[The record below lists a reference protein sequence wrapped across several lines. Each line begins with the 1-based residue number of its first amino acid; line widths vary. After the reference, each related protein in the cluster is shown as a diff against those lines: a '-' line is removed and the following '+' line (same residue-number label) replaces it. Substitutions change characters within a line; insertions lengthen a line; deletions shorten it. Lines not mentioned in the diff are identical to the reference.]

1 MSGPAETS
9 SRSNPP
15 GRRTIEIRIEL
26 VKLLLAAAVLVVIA
40 GAWLFFRPTETE
52 APDKAAAPAGRGVV
66 REQDVAEDL
75 TFFDRVGRDD
85 ASRPR
90 PAPAPAP
97 PAAGASPG
105 VRRFAVQ
112 VFAGDPAAADRLRT
126 RLAARGYQATVV
138 PSGPN
143 LARVRLGSYSS
154 REEAEAAG
162 RQISTR
168 EGLRTWVVP
177 AS

>member
-40 GAWLFFRPTETE
+40 GAWLFFRPTRTE
-52 APDKAAAPAGRGVV
+52 APDQAVAAAGRGMA
-66 REQDVAEDL
+66 REEDVAEDL

-85 ASRPR
+85 TSRSR
-90 PAPAPAP
+90 SAPAPPP
-97 PAAGASPG
+97 PAAGARPG
-105 VRRFAVQ
+105 EQRFAVQ

-143 LARVRLGSYSS
+143 LARVRLGSYAS

-168 EGLRTWVVP
+168 EGLRSWVVP